1 VTRLLFD
8 AGAFIA
14 LDRNDRASWRRLANA
29 NADGVA
35 MVTHAGIIAQ
45 VWRSPTRQARLAQVT
60 KGFDVRP
67 LTFALAKTA
76 GELLAATTTSDVHD
90 AALALLCQP
99 GDVLLTSDV
108 NDLSTLLSELG
119 VQNVALLRV

>member
-1 VTRLLFD
+1 VTRFLYD

-29 NADGVA
+29 NADGAA

-45 VWRSPTRQARLAQVT
+45 VWRNPARQARLAQVT

-76 GELLAATTTSDVHD
+76 GELLAATKTTDVHD
-90 AALALLCQP
+90 ATLALLCQA
-99 GDVLLTSDV
+99 GDTLLTSDV
-108 NDLSTLLSELG
+108 GDLSKLLSELD